1 MTKIEWCTI
10 HVTFIRKSKMF
21 YHVFLYFLSKK
32 NPTVFMI
39 ITKPFTTRNI
49 AGVLNAN
56 KVKGIVKN
64 KISSGMD
71 FSNSWAFYF
80 TT

>member
-1 MTKIEWCTI
+1 
-10 HVTFIRKSKMF
+10 
-21 YHVFLYFLSKK
+21 
-32 NPTVFMI
+32 MI

-80 TT
+80 TA